1 MKKLSYRWFLVPCTV
16 VFSLTSNFYFLYRLR
31 SSPIKS
37 VVNVCSSNCTPPV
50 ARNIAVPFDCRL
62 QITIY
67 NINVPIVRIKIFTRH
82 EKYSLLLFRLTL
94 FLMHLVISDGKL
106 KYTIFNDY
114 DLMRNNY

>member
-1 MKKLSYRWFLVPCTV
+1 MNRLSYRWFLVRCTV
-16 VFSLTSNFYFLYRLR
+16 VFFSTSNFYFSYRLR

-37 VVNVCSSNCTPPV
+37 VVNVCSLNCTPPIV
-50 ARNIAVPFDCRL
+50 RNIAVPFDCRL

-67 NINVPIVRIKIFTRH
+67 NINIPTVRIEIFTRH
-82 EKYSLLLFRLTL
+82 EKYSLLLFKLTL

-114 DLMRNNY
+114 GLIRNN